1 MVLCMIPAGLF
12 FFKLEDGF
20 QTTEHILPAVSPN
33 SGDFLF
39 FFLTV
44 WHTSSL

>member
-1 MVLCMIPAGLF
+1 MVLCLIPAGLF

-39 FFLTV
+39 FFYSV
-44 WHTSSL
+44 AYF

>member
-1 MVLCMIPAGLF
+1 MVFLGADSAGLF

-39 FFLTV
+39 LQGD
-44 WHTSSL
+44 TSSL